1 MAKISGSGL
10 FLLVLATL
18 CLDLSAQNYP
28 DIFSRLESKKPGQGT
43 LAITQ
48 DTKILSLVNTHLL
61 RQKSMNGI
69 MGYRIAI
76 FSESGQEANKRADQ
90 ARARFISRHEEV
102 KAYKKFEYPFFKVY
116 VGDFRTKSE
125 ALKFLKKIDNEYPD
139 VAFIT
144 PPTLISFPD

>member
-1 MAKISGSGL
+1 MAKIPGFGL
-10 FLLVLATL
+10 LLLIHTIL
-18 CLDLSAQNYP
+18 NLNLPAQTIP
-28 DIFSRLESKKPGQGT
+28 DVFSRIEAQKPGQGT
-43 LAITQ
+43 IAITQ
-48 DTKILSLVNTHLL
+48 DDKIRVLVNMHLQH
-61 RQKSMNGI
+61 QKTLNGI

-76 FSESGQEANKRADQ
+76 FSESGQEANKRADL
-90 ARARFISRHEEV
+90 ARSKFISRHEEV

-144 PPTLISFPD
+144 PPIMIAFPD